1 MIPISHSLPCSCC
14 CCLLLLPAAAACCCC
29 LLPQNGGGEHSGH
42 PWTPELP
49 CDSALLF
56 YLFAAFVAAP
66 GWNFP
71 PPGSGG
77 PDNSRWARGLDAGPD
92 PQMLRVCRQCDW
104 TGGGT

>member
-1 MIPISHSLPCSCC
+1 MPLLFLLQLRLE
-14 CCLLLLPAAAACCCC
+14 LLLL
-29 LLPQNGGGEHSGH
+29 LLLLQGGGGHHAGH

-71 PPGSGG
+71 PPGAGG
-77 PDNSRWARGLDAGPD
+77 PDNSRC
-92 PQMLRVCRQCDW
+92 VCVD
-104 TGGGT
+104 TVDTE